1 MVVEHVRSRAH
12 PRDSSARPEA
22 ARVGPATRARG
33 SAAERHGSN
42 SGRLH
47 GGGEAPGGGEA
58 GNGWYG
64 FRETTRRR
72 WCCWLGAGSTEQ
84 RRRQGAPPGHG
95 GHGKHGH
102 AQREQAQKV
111 SEGVRMEISGNRAR
125 ARLLKRHA
133 TARWRSDSERARPRG
148 VEALNRPATVRSC
161 STNSNIQFYLKNTT
175 ETVFSAHHIS

>member
-1 MVVEHVRSRAH
+1 MGEEAAEHEQGRAH
-12 PRDSSARPEA
+12 SPVASARPEA

-102 AQREQAQKV
+102 AQREQAP
-111 SEGVRMEISGNRAR
+111 EGE
-125 ARLLKRHA
+125 
-133 TARWRSDSERARPRG
+133 
-148 VEALNRPATVRSC
+148 
-161 STNSNIQFYLKNTT
+161 
-175 ETVFSAHHIS
+175 